1 MEEGKFGGRGICK
14 MFGQKSV
21 LSGADLELPIGG
33 VAGIFGL
40 NGAGKT
46 TLLRILAGLDDDF
59 SGELYKTDFA
69 DVAYTASDEN
79 FPLGMTVR
87 GAVEFFERFG
97 GGKVRKG
104 EIFDALGEAGIT
116 AKQALHA
123 MSLGMRQYF
132 RFLLAVYGGASVC
145 LLDEPFTNL
154 DVNLRAN
161 LSRTLIRECGPERLF
176 VITTHE
182 IKEVENLID
191 GFFILRGGRLS
202 AYLSCEEVRER
213 GESIEDYYRSRVNV

>member
-116 AKQALHA
+116 AKQPLHA

-132 RFLLAVYGGASVC
+132 RFLLAVYGGR
-145 LLDEPFTNL
+145 D
-154 DVNLRAN
+154 R
-161 LSRTLIRECGPERLF
+161 
-176 VITTHE
+176 
-182 IKEVENLID
+182 
-191 GFFILRGGRLS
+191 RGVG
-202 AYLSCEEVRER
+202 V
-213 GESIEDYYRSRVNV
+213 